1 MSQLD
6 ERGQSKAPPDG
17 IAEGYQEIYDSPEF
31 AELRSRFRRLVIP
44 LVVGFLAWYTLYV
57 LTATYAHDFMKH
69 KVMGNI
75 NLGLLFGV
83 LEFLSTF
90 AIAWFYSMRAEKDL
104 DPLANELLDR
114 FNSRAGGG
122 E

>member
-1 MSQLD
+1 VTQLD
-6 ERGQSKAPPDG
+6 EPGRPTAATDVPVV
-17 IAEGYQEIYDSPEF
+17 YQDIYDSPEF

-69 KVMGNI
+69 EVLGHI
-75 NLGLLFGV
+75 NVGLLFGV
-83 LEFLSTF
+83 LEFASTF
-90 AIAWFYSMRAEKDL
+90 AIAYFYSVRAERDL
-104 DPLANELLDR
+104 DPLAAELLAR
-114 FNSRAGGG
+114 YEAGTGG